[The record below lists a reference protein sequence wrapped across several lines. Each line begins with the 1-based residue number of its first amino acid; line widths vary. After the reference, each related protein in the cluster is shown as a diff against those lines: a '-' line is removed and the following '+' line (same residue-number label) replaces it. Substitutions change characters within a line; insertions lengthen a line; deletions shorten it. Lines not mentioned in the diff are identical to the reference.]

1 MSYIS
6 RAQDPGRRTTAI
18 AAVVLVHAALG
29 YALVTGL
36 TYHVIEKVRE
46 FRPTF
51 DFRDPPPPPPPEPME
66 EVLPEPPKAQDYV
79 APKPPLEMPTNN
91 KVEAKP
97 YDPNDVVEP
106 IPYVLPTPGLIERPR
121 PTPQPSFAPKRA
133 APRNDASRWVL
144 TDDYPSKALREGAEG
159 VAGFRVV
166 VGSDGRV
173 DACEITRSSG
183 NAQLD
188 EATCKNVT
196 RRARFDPATNGDG
209 QKVVGSYSSTVRWQ
223 IPE

>member
-1 MSYIS
+1 MSYLN
-6 RAQDPGRRTTAI
+6 RAQDPRRRTTAI

-29 YALVTGL
+29 YALVNGL
-36 TYHVIEKVRE
+36 TYHVIEKIRE
-46 FRPTF
+46 YRPTF
-51 DFRDPPPPPPPEPME
+51 DFKDPPPPPPPEPSD

-79 APKPPLEMPTNN
+79 APEPPFELPTNN
-91 KVEAKP
+91 TVEAKP
-97 YDPNDVVEP
+97 FDPTEP
-106 IPYVLPTPGLIERPR
+106 VDPIVIVRPTPGLIEKPL
-121 PTPQPSFAPKRA
+121 PQPGFAPKRA
-133 APRNDASRWVL
+133 TPRNDASRWVL